1 MFYFKLIYKKF
12 IRPGY
17 VTLVPN
23 QSLRFQEETSILKI
37 KKVAAMNLFERQIGN
52 SETKFSLLSCVF
64 IDR

>member
-23 QSLRFQEETSILKI
+23 QSLRFQEETLKI

-52 SETKFSLLSCVF
+52 SETKFSLQAIS
-64 IDR
+64 